1 MALVAPFCQILYCKL
16 HEIELTCI
24 DCTYLKMKRHFFLS
38 FYWRDMFQ
46 DLLFYWSTTKGIS
59 QEIAKVKSSQHLKA
73 KPFKNVNRTVA

>member
-1 MALVAPFCQILYCKL
+1 
-16 HEIELTCI
+16 
-24 DCTYLKMKRHFFLS
+24 
-38 FYWRDMFQ
+38 MFQ